1 MSRTPAVDVVGV
13 VGAGAVGQAVATT
26 LCTAGFARNLL
37 IASRTSEQAAAL
49 AADIDDMRQATAS
62 PMHPR
67 AVRVA
72 DLADCQAVVIA
83 VRASFTNTQSADV
96 RMGGAVA
103 NAPAIG
109 QLAAA
114 LHGYPGTAL
123 VVTNPVDVMSRLF
136 AELSGCERVF
146 GIGSN
151 LDSARYRAA
160 LARHLHVPAVAVA
173 GHVIG
178 EHGDA
183 AVVCASATT
192 VNDQRVPLPLQQ
204 LRDELATRAG
214 RISAGIGRTRF
225 GPAGAVLSALRK
237 TLAVDDGIEELSASY
252 GGGWLGIPLRFTQG
266 RPVACLPSLD
276 AAERRQFTAADT
288 KLRTA
293 YQAVRSLPALQSPD
307 SERAS

>member
-1 MSRTPAVDVVGV
+1 MTPTPVVDVIGL

-26 LCTAGFARNLL
+26 LCSAGFCRRLL
-37 IASRTSEQAAAL
+37 IASRTPEQAAAL
-49 AADIDDMRQATAS
+49 AADIDDMRQATVS
-62 PMHPR
+62 PLHPR
-67 AVRVA
+67 AGRVV

-83 VRASFTNTQSADV
+83 VRAAFTNTHRADV
-96 RMGGAVA
+96 RMGGAAA

-114 LHGYPGTAL
+114 LRGYTGTVL
-123 VVTNPVDVMSRLF
+123 VVTNPVDVMTRLF
-136 AELSGCERVF
+136 AELSGCEQVF

-160 LARHLHVPAVAVA
+160 LARHLHVPAAVVS

-192 VNDQRVPLPLQQ
+192 VNDQRIPLPLQQ
-204 LRDELATRAG
+204 LRDELATRAKG
-214 RISAGIGRTRF
+214 ISAGIGRTRS

-237 TLAVDDGIEELSASY
+237 TLSVEDGIEELSAPY
-252 GGGWLGIPLRFTQG
+252 GGGWLGIPLRFTRG

-276 AAERRQFTAADT
+276 AAEQRQFTAADT
-288 KLRTA
+288 KLRTV
-293 YQAVRSLPALQSPD
+293 YQAVRSLPELESPD
-307 SERAS
+307 RERAS